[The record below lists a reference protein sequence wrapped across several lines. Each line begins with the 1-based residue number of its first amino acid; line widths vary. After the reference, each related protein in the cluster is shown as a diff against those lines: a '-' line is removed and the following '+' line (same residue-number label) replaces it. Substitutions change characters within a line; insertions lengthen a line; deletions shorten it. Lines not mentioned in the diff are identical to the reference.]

1 VDEYEGPEDPGYLR
15 RAVSKQHDFIRYQ
28 LGLGAAQGDDSDGL
42 GLSASGYGGL
52 GGSSSGHGG
61 GSPAS
66 LSSSASLS
74 SPGGLEPGPGGAS
87 SSSGQAGGGARGSG
101 GSKEG
106 RFMSSGDDAWDAGP
120 TDIVLAPPVTTP
132 TRDSRRSSVSEV
144 KPSLSRVESLSNS
157 FIDDMESYDGAS
169 TPLSR
174 ASSFPEPPPGGEEDG
189 GLGDVEVTLQPS
201 PPSTSYGQGP
211 ASFPGI
217 FDLGRSASVEGRHGS
232 VAGLS
237 DTGDEL
243 GALGPTP
250 LRFTSMGG
258 AAILGFHPAGR
269 SPGGSSPSTP
279 AAGGPHSSSSS
290 SPKGAAAAAATAAAV
305 KPGSDQPG
313 TQPSSN
319 SSSTGLPGE
328 AAITSSTAAAAAA
341 AADPNSSSQEPAGI
355 GAEPSTSS
363 QGKGGSSSDGV
374 GAAPLPLAVEAALE
388 GDVEPVTPVSGQQAA
403 AVAGSTHR

>member
-1 VDEYEGPEDPGYLR
+1 
-15 RAVSKQHDFIRYQ
+15 VSKQHDFMRYQ
-28 LGLGAAQGDDSDGL
+28 LGLGAGQEDSDGVGPL
-42 GLSASGYGGL
+42 GRSHSGYGAL
-52 GGSSSGHGG
+52 GGSSSGRGG
-61 GSPAS
+61 GSHTS

-74 SPGGLEPGPGGAS
+74 SPGGLEPAPGGVS
-87 SSSGQAGGGARGSG
+87 SSSARGGG

-106 RFMSSGDDAWDAGP
+106 RFQSSGDDAWDAGP

-174 ASSFPEPPPGGEEDG
+174 ASSFPEPPPGGEEEGG

-201 PPSTSYGQGP
+201 PPSASYGQGP

-258 AAILGFHPAGR
+258 AAIMGFHPAGG

-279 AAGGPHSSSSS
+279 AAAGGPHSSSSS
-290 SPKGAAAAAATAAAV
+290 SPRAAAGVKAGAVDHVGARPSSSSSGGGGGGSLQPEALPTSAAAA
-305 KPGSDQPG
+305 GGD
-313 TQPSSN
+313 
-319 SSSTGLPGE
+319 STT
-328 AAITSSTAAAAAA
+328 TST
-341 AADPNSSSQEPAGI
+341 SQEPGG
-355 GAEPSTSS
+355 GADPSTSS
-363 QGKGGSSSDGV
+363 HGKDSSVPAAAIDGSSSSGG
-374 GAAPLPLAVEAALE
+374 GAAPLPLELEGGLE
-388 GDVEPVTPVSGQQAA
+388 GDVEPVTPVSGQQQA